1 MKNII
6 SVILLC
12 AMFCFLS
19 SCEKMGP
26 VSSEEEVAISGMSL
40 FLPCNADTVV
50 TVTMIM
56 DAQWELF
63 NNNEWVAITPM
74 EGEAGEVELKMRI
87 LEPNTDIRERYSY
100 FDVRVNEEL
109 KRYSLFQRGVNGV
122 ELVDTQY
129 IMPEFAGGSV
139 RVEVL
144 ANAELDVKSGA
155 SWAVVD
161 RVLYNQDSTL
171 LADSVSYSAL
181 KKAYIDLTLA
191 ENPSGDQRTA
201 DIVVSCGGS
210 EQSISIL
217 QFAELTDDVDWSKKF
232 YRKALAMKFTGQSC
246 PNCPRMSDAFHNAQ
260 SERSDRLEV
269 MGIHSYQFVDQLYYD
284 NCGLFVDLYGVS
296 GWPHGIFNSIAR
308 IGAFNLSV
316 MQTMTVSLIDEMLK
330 TPARTAISM
339 NSSYVDG
346 VLTLDGFIAAAEAG
360 SYKVHIHAME
370 NGIRGNQSGSPEGS
384 DYIHDNVLMKSVTYE
399 LGDVLSGLG
408 AGDVVPFSIE
418 KELPESIFVNADN
431 AYILIYVTYDTEST
445 PAGSVA
451 YAEYADFGMAVDNVV
466 TLPMNGQATFKYE

>member
-74 EGEAGEVELKMRI
+74 DGEAGEVELKMRI
-87 LEPNTDIRERYSY
+87 LESNTDIRERYSY
-100 FDVRVNEEL
+100 FDLEMNGE
-109 KRYSLFQRGVNGV
+109 KTRYSLFQRGTDGL
-122 ELVDTQY
+122 ELIESMY
-129 IMPEFAGGSV
+129 ILPKFSGGAV
-139 RVEVL
+139 RMEIL
-144 ANAELDVKSGA
+144 TNAELQVESDA
-155 SWAVVD
+155 SWVTVD
-161 RVLYNQDSTL
+161 QVLYNQDSTL

-181 KKAYIDLTLA
+181 KKAYIDLTLV
-191 ENPSGDQRTA
+191 ENTSGDQRTA
-201 DIVVSCGGS
+201 DIMVSCGGS
-210 EQSISIL
+210 EQSMSVL

-260 SERSDRLEV
+260 SERPERLEV

-346 VLTLDGFIAAAEAG
+346 VLTLDGFIAAAESG